1 MAKFQVAPTKTNLLS
16 MKQNQKFAS
25 EGHDLLDQKREIIVA
40 ELMGMV
46 ATAAEISENV
56 DKLFSQAY
64 KELDKAIVILGKNK
78 LQEISK
84 IINIEPKVSLS
95 ARRVMGIALPVVDVF
110 VSEKKPYYGFLDT
123 DAALDEAVA
132 KFRQILD
139 LLAKLAQTKISVYRL
154 AKEAQKTT
162 RRVNALEK
170 IYLPDYEETISYIN
184 NVLEESERESFFVLK
199 LIKKRLSKKQ

>member
-1 MAKFQVAPTKTNLLS
+1 MAKFQVAPTKTNLLN
-16 MKQNQKFAS
+16 MKQNHKFAR
-25 EGHDLLDQKREIIVA
+25 EGHDLLDQKREIIIA

-46 ATAAEISENV
+46 ATAAEISDNV
-56 DKLFSQAY
+56 DKLFAQAY
-64 KELDKAIVILGKNK
+64 KELDKATVILGKDK
-78 LQEISK
+78 LKNIART
-84 IINIEPKVSLS
+84 INIEPKVTLS
-95 ARRVMGIALPVVDVF
+95 SRKVMGLPLPVVDVF
-110 VSEKKPYYGFLDT
+110 VSEKKPYYSFLDT
-123 DAALDEAVA
+123 DVSLDEAVS

-139 LLAKLAQTKISVYRL
+139 TLAKLAQTKISVYRL

-199 LIKKRLSKKQ
+199 LIKKRLKK